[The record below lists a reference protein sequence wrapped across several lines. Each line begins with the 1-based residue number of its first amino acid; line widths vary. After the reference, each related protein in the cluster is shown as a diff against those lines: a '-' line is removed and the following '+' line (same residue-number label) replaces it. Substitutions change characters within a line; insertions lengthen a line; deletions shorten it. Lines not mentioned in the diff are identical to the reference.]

1 MIKLYDIREI
11 SHYLTGDDITK
22 FKNFI
27 KNVTEH
33 GKEGFVVESPSSSN
47 IAINFWYEEDGDDK
61 TLLGAFCSGAIS
73 WIESFAIEIYE
84 FEDKIKLTLS
94 GTLIPIS
101 AVAIDG
107 DFYFDEQWD
116 LFKILNKA
124 FGVELYKA
132 VKEIR
137 LDD

>member
-61 TLLGAFCSGAIS
+61 TLLGAFCSGQFHGLKAS
-73 WIESFAIEIYE
+73 LLRFMNL
-84 FEDKIKLTLS
+84 KIKLNSLS
-94 GTLIPIS
+94 L
-101 AVAIDG
+101 AH
-107 DFYFDEQWD
+107 
-116 LFKILNKA
+116 LFQ
-124 FGVELYKA
+124 
-132 VKEIR
+132 
-137 LDD
+137 